1 MGILHM
7 FLGWFF
13 HLKAI
18 KKSKHF
24 YWAPHNTQSVSSLTS
39 CLPCPLG
46 PQVQVAAGRTWMERD
61 GGWARDLM
69 RPMLEKK
76 RKGMAGPR
84 KSLTLGEAVF
94 LHSVTITPNIPQGN
108 CPQPLTCHLPGKIW
122 AHPPMSPTTMPSS
135 NSEASPESDGPAV
148 WICVREPGSISV
160 RCREVKLLIQVPTT
174 QQEAKQRFEPRHAWL
189 KAHTWRITN
198 EKKARRTVFSWTLS
212 PLSRINYTGGCL
224 NMKGN

>member
-108 CPQPLTCHLPGKIW
+108 CPQPLTCHLPGKIDPLLR
-122 AHPPMSPTTMPSS
+122 AHNRKWVYCIKRRDTYFQIAFQRYYMNFHSS
-135 NSEASPESDGPAV
+135 
-148 WICVREPGSISV
+148 GSILV
-160 RCREVKLLIQVPTT
+160 VNPEYQYWLILP
-174 QQEAKQRFEPRHAWL
+174 A
-189 KAHTWRITN
+189 
-198 EKKARRTVFSWTLS
+198 
-212 PLSRINYTGGCL
+212 
-224 NMKGN
+224 